1 MTLEIISPIC
11 RVIFVPGEIV
21 KKKKTIEANEHI
33 LCDIYLHIQYL
44 HSHSAGLQTILP
56 LTHQSSVFK
65 WSLEFSQVISVLWND
80 CVGCLQGAYL
90 LWKHTDD
97 EQLSLY
103 IFRSPSFQVIWQHSP
118 VSILRGIAVSNPPM
132 FAHLTICLSCL
143 QLGFRTAMRI
153 GAGDEWIPGLC

>member
-1 MTLEIISPIC
+1 MLEIILSVC
-11 RVIFVPGEIV
+11 RVNLSLV
-21 KKKKTIEANEHI
+21 KSLWDIKTIEGNEYV
-33 LCDIYLHIQYL
+33 LCDINICIYL